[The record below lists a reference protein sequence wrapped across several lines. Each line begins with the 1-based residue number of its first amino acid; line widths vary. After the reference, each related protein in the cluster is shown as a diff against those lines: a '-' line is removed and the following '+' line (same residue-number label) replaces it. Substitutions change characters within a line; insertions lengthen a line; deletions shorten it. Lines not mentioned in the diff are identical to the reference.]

1 MVNELQM
8 KPLAPISK
16 GMHAVDLPPIGY
28 VSNQVFV
35 LSQAEL
41 RLAARAASA
50 ASFLRTLLPAPNLER
65 KMVNE
70 LQMKPLA
77 PISKGM
83 QWTFHPLN
91 WIII

>member
-1 MVNELQM
+1 MLREELEEAANLLQ
-8 KPLAPISK
+8 I
-16 GMHAVDLPPIGY
+16 
-28 VSNQVFV
+28 
-35 LSQAEL
+35 QAEL

-50 ASFLRTLLPAPNLER
+50 ANFLRALLPAPNLER

-83 QWTFHPLN
+83 QWTFHPLEV
-91 WIII
+91 